1 VKVLFNDI
9 EIYKNYLLCMFMTDD
24 CKVGYVERWNDEPW
38 DKDKLAKYLTLQ
50 DYEII
55 TFNGNNF
62 DIPLQRLALTNVSTQ
77 KVKSAADAIIKSNL
91 RGWQFEKSYVLSSVQ
106 PNTIDLIEVAPG
118 FVSLKMYGARM
129 HMRELEDL
137 PFDPDAVLTKLD
149 AEHLKKYCRKDLL
162 NTRELF
168 HRLTPQIDLRRALQA
183 QLEAE
188 VRAAG
193 VESVFTVDDLRSKSD
208 AQISES
214 VLKQAVFLA
223 TGAIP
228 RKTNIPPRSFKYV
241 APDYIKFR
249 TPVLQELLVKLC
261 EPVFTFDASGH
272 VVMPDALSNLTV
284 TVGETTYSIGIGGLH
299 SQEESVVHRATED
312 TIIEDIDVAS
322 YYPSLML
329 NLGMYPDA
337 LGPEFLKTYRKIRD
351 ERVEAK
357 HNGNK
362 TKADTYKIVLNGCYG
377 KTSSKYSILY
387 NPKMTMYVTLT
398 GQLAILMLIEWLTL
412 AKIPVVS
419 ANTDGIVVHCKK
431 TQSVKLDA
439 IVNLWEKATKLE
451 TEKTQYKSLYMR
463 DVNSYIAV
471 KPDGKVKTKGA
482 YALEGLNKNPNLP
495 ICVEAVIESVR
506 SGKPTTDTI
515 KECQDIRKFLIAR
528 NVTGGAEKEGVPIG
542 KVVRWYYA
550 KGYTGTINYVKNGN
564 TVPKSKGAKPCMNL
578 SDDFPDDI
586 DYDRYY
592 KEASEMLKDIG
603 AVKRPPKPRLPRR
616 NTKEWKA
623 LEALGL
629 VEVEDGTPQWAV
641 AYAEIPVVYKQEK
654 V

>member
-1 VKVLFNDI
+1 
-9 EIYKNYLLCMFMTDD
+9 
-24 CKVGYVERWNDEPW
+24 
-38 DKDKLAKYLTLQ
+38 
-50 DYEII
+50 
-55 TFNGNNF
+55 
-62 DIPLQRLALTNVSTQ
+62 
-77 KVKSAADAIIKSNL
+77 
-91 RGWQFEKSYVLSSVQ
+91 
-106 PNTIDLIEVAPG
+106 
-118 FVSLKMYGARM
+118 
-129 HMRELEDL
+129 
-137 PFDPDAVLTKLD
+137 
-149 AEHLKKYCRKDLL
+149 
-162 NTRELF
+162 
-168 HRLTPQIDLRRALQA
+168 
-183 QLEAE
+183 
-188 VRAAG
+188 
-193 VESVFTVDDLRSKSD
+193 
-208 AQISES
+208 
-214 VLKQAVFLA
+214 
-223 TGAIP
+223 
-228 RKTNIPPRSFKYV
+228 
-241 APDYIKFR
+241 
-249 TPVLQELLVKLC
+249 
-261 EPVFTFDASGH
+261 
-272 VVMPDALSNLTV
+272 
-284 TVGETTYSIGIGGLH
+284 
-299 SQEESVVHRATED
+299 
-312 TIIEDIDVAS
+312 
-322 YYPSLML
+322 
-329 NLGMYPDA
+329 
-337 LGPEFLKTYRKIRD
+337 
-351 ERVEAK
+351 
-357 HNGNK
+357 
-362 TKADTYKIVLNGCYG
+362 
-377 KTSSKYSILY
+377 
-387 NPKMTMYVTLT
+387 MYVTLT

-431 TQSVKLDA
+431 TQSAKLDA
-439 IVNLWEKATKLE
+439 IVNLWEKATQLE

-515 KECQDIRKFLIAR
+515 KECRDIRKFLIAR

-616 NTKEWKA
+616 NTKEWKS

-641 AYAEIPVVYKQEK
+641 AYAEIPAVYKQEK
-654 V
+654 A